1 MPPALRRCQLT
12 ETPPVPVPLTLF
24 AATFLNSVKAQ
35 TRHAMHTDEAA
46 AAALPRVM
54 ALARAFSMPSLF
66 VTFSLDYSCL
76 RPLLMVTLGRIA
88 GGKIDGTYQMRTHAL
103 AHAPGEAAKAYLAA
117 FDAFLEYVQLWS
129 GHACCCALGTHLVI
143 IVARTYTATDS

>member
-1 MPPALRRCQLT
+1 M
-12 ETPPVPVPLTLF
+12 PLTLF

-35 TRHAMHTDEAA
+35 TRHAMHSDEAA